1 MPERFEFDLGLGRSS
16 RGRRE
21 TEPLRLLV
29 LGDFSGKAPGEREPL
44 GNRPT
49 RRVDFDNADAV
60 LRQMAPR
67 VKTADRAV
75 SFEQIDDFHPD
86 RLYARLDLFDALR
99 HARLMPAADADD
111 DLSRLLG
118 RTKAPAP
125 PPAAAP
131 AAMGI
136 DALIRHAVAPH
147 IVKDTSA
154 RTAAHIAAV
163 DFAIAHEMRA
173 LLHAPGFQSL
183 EAAWRGIRWLISGLE
198 LDENLE
204 LHLFDVSRDELGA
217 DIVAANG
224 RMTDTGVYGALVDRP
239 RGARWS
245 ALVALFEFGP
255 SETDIGLLA
264 ALGLIAAHVGGPLL
278 AGADLA
284 LADPA
289 RDWPAWLPLR
299 RSEAARWIALAA
311 PRVLLRLP
319 YGPDSD
325 PTDAFAFEEFAAGP
339 PVHEHFLWGNGAL
352 ALAMLI
358 GRGFASRGWD
368 MEPGDEREID
378 DLPAFTYVRDGE
390 REMQAC
396 AERFLS
402 DREIDTIL
410 KAGIVPLVS
419 RHDRNAIV
427 AVRVQSISDPP
438 APLAW

>member
-1 MPERFEFDLGLGRSS
+1 LTVR
-16 RGRRE
+16 
-21 TEPLRLLV
+21 
-29 LGDFSGKAPGEREPL
+29 
-44 GNRPT
+44 
-49 RRVDFDNADAV
+49 
-60 LRQMAPR
+60 
-67 VKTADRAV
+67 
-75 SFEQIDDFHPD
+75 
-86 RLYARLDLFDALR
+86 
-99 HARLMPAADADD
+99 
-111 DLSRLLG
+111 
-118 RTKAPAP
+118 
-125 PPAAAP
+125 
-131 AAMGI
+131 
-136 DALIRHAVAPH
+136 
-147 IVKDTSA
+147 
-154 RTAAHIAAV
+154 
-163 DFAIAHEMRA
+163 
-173 LLHAPGFQSL
+173 
-183 EAAWRGIRWLISGLE
+183 
-198 LDENLE
+198 
-204 LHLFDVSRDELGA
+204 
-217 DIVAANG
+217 
-224 RMTDTGVYGALVDRP
+224 
-239 RGARWS
+239 
-245 ALVALFEFGP
+245 
-255 SETDIGLLA
+255 
-264 ALGLIAAHVGGPLL
+264 
-278 AGADLA
+278 
-284 LADPA
+284 
-289 RDWPAWLPLR
+289 
-299 RSEAARWIALAA
+299 AA